1 MADLLAVGLD
11 LASVHGAVVGQVPG
25 RGVVFQRAVDA
36 PPKSEIDSPVRDLR
50 MAEAL
55 YMALARCRYDDLDA
69 RGILPADAPPARLL
83 IEHTPFNPHQTGAAQ
98 TGVVR
103 GALYQMLC
111 GTPGGPRLF
120 KEVYLV
126 NPSQWRSFH
135 GVTET
140 GNAKWDAYL
149 EHATALGFVP
159 EITATRKADRV
170 KQEQDL
176 VAAFLISEMAAD
188 FTGRSADLIKSKP
201 NLRIV

>member
-1 MADLLAVGLD
+1 MSTTLAVGLD

-25 RGVVFQRAVDA
+25 KGVVFERSVDA

-50 MAEAL
+50 MAAL
-55 YMALARCRYDDLDA
+55 LCRALTDCAWSA
-69 RGILPADAPPARLL
+69 NLPADVDRRILL

-103 GALYQMLC
+103 GALYTTL
-111 GTPGGPRLF
+111 GFAGF
-120 KEVYLV
+120 DEVYLV

-135 GVTET
+135 S
-140 GNAKWDAYL
+140 
-149 EHATALGFVP
+149 
-159 EITATRKADRV
+159 ITATGKEKWMAYSARAALLGFLPNITKTLKAEKV

-176 VAAFLISEMAAD
+176 VAAFLISCFAAN
-188 FTGRSADLIKSKP
+188 FVGPSADLIKSKP